1 MPKLREVCH
10 HIRSKVAGPFWITI
24 DLFFNDEE
32 QYGKYRDCPELSPE
46 LFCRLYGADP
56 SLVKRIPVD
65 SLNVLKVSF
74 PRPHPQGGMVERDM
88 HSGQQYVRLLD
99 IELK

>member
-10 HIRSKVAGPFWITI
+10 HIRSKVAGPFWVTV
-24 DLFFNDEE
+24 DLFFDGEE
-32 QYGKYRDCPELSPE
+32 KYKKYRDCEELSAE
-46 LFCRLYGADP
+46 LFHRLYGVDP
-56 SLVKRIPVD
+56 TLVKRIPVD
-65 SLNVLKVSF
+65 SLHVLKISF
-74 PRPHPQGGMVERDM
+74 PRAHPQGGMVERDM